1 MQADA
6 FALRWGRRKSAGYDA
21 VAVRGVRRQSSS
33 DPIARSVAVWLFACC
48 ALVFAM
54 VVVGGVTRLTHSGL
68 SIVEWQPIIGT
79 LPPLTDAAWQEAFAK
94 YRQTPEFRLVNHA
107 MDVHAFKGIFWWE
120 YFHRLLGR
128 AIGVVFFVPLAW
140 LALRRRIPRDLAKK
154 LGAIFALGVL
164 QGAMGWYM
172 VQSGLVDDP
181 RVSHFRLTAHLGL
194 ALAIFA
200 AMFWIALSIVRQDAG
215 GSGVASRTAGHARA
229 QLRHAGACIAALV
242 FVMALTGGLV
252 AGIRA
257 GFAYNTFPSMN
268 GHVVPPEIMMLEPWY
283 LNPLY
288 NMATVQFDH
297 RALGWLLALAV
308 PAFGFAVLRSRAVS
322 RAAKTAVVLVVA
334 MLAVQ
339 IALGIATL
347 LLRVPVPL
355 AALHQ
360 AGAVLLFAAALN
372 VAHALRIAPGA
383 EGAPRASPVH

>member
-1 MQADA
+1 MTLLRLHAPMCESRFMRIEALQLNIAVPIFEPT
-6 FALRWGRRKSAGYDA
+6 FARER
-21 VAVRGVRRQSSS
+21 SSN
-33 DPIARSVAVWLFACC
+33 PIAAWLFACC

-68 SIVEWQPIIGT
+68 SMVEWQPIIGA
-79 LPPLTDAAWQEAFAK
+79 LPPLTDAQWQDAFAK
-94 YRQTPEFRLVNHA
+94 YQATPEFRLVNHA
-107 MDVHAFKGIFWWE
+107 MDVEAFKGIFWWE

-128 AIGVVFFVPLAW
+128 AIGVVFLAPLAW
-140 LALRRRIPRDLAKK
+140 FVVRRRVPKRLAVK
-154 LGAIFALGVL
+154 LGAIFVLGAL

-200 AMFWIALSIVRQDAG
+200 AMFWLGLSLVRPIGRPFGDDRLAALR
-215 GSGVASRTAGHARA
+215 RA
-229 QLRHAGACIAALV
+229 AAALAALV
-242 FVMALTGGLV
+242 FLMALTGGLV

-268 GHVVPPEIMMLEPWY
+268 GRIVPPEIMMLEPWY
-283 LNPLY
+283 RNFFY

-297 RALGWLLALAV
+297 RLLGWVLAALV
-308 PAFGFAVLRSRAVS
+308 PAFWWRVRHNADTADAVRFGANALLA
-322 RAAKTAVVLVVA
+322 TLV
-334 MLAVQ
+334 VQ

-360 AGAVLLFAAALN
+360 AGAVLLLAAALN
-372 VAHALRIAPGA
+372 AAHALR
-383 EGAPRASPVH
+383 R

>member
-1 MQADA
+1 MHADA
-6 FALRWGRRKSAGYDA
+6 LALRSMTTGRAMAAPATNASPRATPRA
-21 VAVRGVRRQSSS
+21 VA
-33 DPIARSVAVWLFACC
+33 AWLFACC

-68 SIVEWQPIIGT
+68 SMVEWQPIVGT
-79 LPPLTDAAWQEAFAK
+79 VPPLSDAAWQEAFAK
-94 YRQTPEFRLVNHA
+94 YRATPEFRLVNHA

-128 AIGVVFFVPLAW
+128 AIGVVFVVPLAW
-140 LALRRRIPRDLAKK
+140 FVLRRHISRALAQGLAGIFV
-154 LGAIFALGVL
+154 LGGA

-200 AMFWIALSIVRQDAG
+200 AMFWTGLSIMRE
-215 GSGVASRTAGHARA
+215 TADRNRAARSDGPRSDTGDRSSLRH
-229 QLRHAGACIAALV
+229 LRHASACLAALV
-242 FVMALTGGLV
+242 FVMALTGGMV

-257 GFAYNTFPSMN
+257 GMAYNTFPSMN
-268 GHVVPPEIMMLEPWY
+268 GHVVPPEILMLDPWY

-288 NMATVQFDH
+288 NIATVQFDH
-297 RALGWLLALAV
+297 RLIAWLLAFAV
-308 PAFGFAVLRSRAVS
+308 PALAVAVMRNAAAS
-322 RAAKTAVVLVVA
+322 RAARIGAGLFVA
-334 MLAVQ
+334 MLAALV
-339 IALGIATL
+339 ALGIATL

-355 AALHQ
+355 AAMHQ

-372 VAHALRIAPGA
+372 VAHVLRAPSS
-383 EGAPRASPVH
+383 ASAAARHPV